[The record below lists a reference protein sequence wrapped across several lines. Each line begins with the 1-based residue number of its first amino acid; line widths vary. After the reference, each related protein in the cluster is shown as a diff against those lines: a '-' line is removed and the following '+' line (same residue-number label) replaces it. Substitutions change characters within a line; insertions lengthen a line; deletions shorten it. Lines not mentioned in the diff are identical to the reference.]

1 MRQPVQQLIQLYQN
15 NLFTAAFNICQNQ
28 MDAEDAVQETFVQYY
43 TSRKEFENEQH
54 IRAWLLRVVINKAKN
69 INRTFWKKNKC
80 SLDDY
85 METLSF
91 PDSQSR
97 DLFEEVMKLPDKYRI
112 VIHLFYYEDYSVR
125 EIAEILKLSESNVKV
140 RLSRGRALL
149 KDSLKEEWE
158 MTNGEK
164 YKKAFSV
171 LQTSKGSL
179 QEVENMA
186 KLQRRT
192 KMKTAA
198 AVIAGCIILGGTGTA
213 YAANVGGIQR
223 TVQIWLHGDQTQAT
237 LDVSNDGTYTME
249 YYNED
254 GTLQQTG
261 GGGVSID
268 ADGTQRA
275 LTAEELMEE
284 INSPDVE
291 YKDDGSVW
299 VYFRNQSIDITDKFD
314 DNNVCFVKVTDGKET
329 FYLTVKYKNG
339 YTFSNDKYIEP

>member
-1 MRQPVQQLIQLYQN
+1 M
-15 NLFTAAFNICQNQ
+15 
-28 MDAEDAVQETFVQYY
+28 
-43 TSRKEFENEQH
+43 EN
-54 IRAWLLRVVINKAKN
+54 
-69 INRTFWKKNKC
+69 
-80 SLDDY
+80 
-85 METLSF
+85 LSF
-91 PDSQSR
+91 SDSQSR
-97 DLFEEVMKLPDKYRI
+97 NLFEEVMKLPDKYRI
-112 VIHLFYYEDYSVR
+112 VIHLFYYEDYLVR

-149 KDSLKEEWE
+149 KDSL
-158 MTNGEK
+158 
-164 YKKAFSV
+164 
-171 LQTSKGSL
+171 

-186 KLQRRT
+186 KLQKRT
-192 KMKTAA
+192 KMKTAV

-254 GTLQQTG
+254 GILQQTG

-291 YKDDGSVW
+291 YKEDGSVW
-299 VYFRNQSIDITDKFD
+299 VYFHNQSIDITDKFD